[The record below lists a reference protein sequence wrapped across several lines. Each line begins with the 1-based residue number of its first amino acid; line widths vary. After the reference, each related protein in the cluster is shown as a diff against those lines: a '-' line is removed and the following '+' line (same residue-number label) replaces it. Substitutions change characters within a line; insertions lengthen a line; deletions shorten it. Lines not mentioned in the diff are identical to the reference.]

1 MTHAAP
7 EQNGSK
13 AGQTALVTGGSRG
26 IGKAIVRALA
36 QEGYQVY
43 FTYASRKDEAE
54 ALCQE
59 LAEKGCKAAAFCVD
73 GADSEAIGT
82 FFKDHIKDK
91 TTLAVLVNNAGITKD
106 GLILRMKDE
115 DFDRV
120 LHVNL
125 RSAFIFLR
133 EAAKLMT
140 KQRFGRIVNISS
152 VVGQSGNAGQINYSA
167 SKAGMHGLTM
177 SAAKELASRNITV
190 NSVAPGFIATEMTLA
205 ISEEAKASYNA
216 AIPLGR
222 MGSPEDVAQAVAFLA
237 SGRADYITG
246 QILAVNGGMYT

>member
-36 QEGYQVY
+36 QEGYKVY